1 MLPGPMEK
9 AVVPAFS
16 LLFILTFLFA
26 LILLFAMG
34 AAAFLRL
41 GFRMRPRRNL
51 RLRMRL
57 PGST

>member
-9 AVVPAFS
+9 AVVPALTLLFFLT

-41 GFRMRPRRNL
+41 RF
-51 RLRMRL
+51 
-57 PGST
+57 

>member
-9 AVVPAFS
+9 AVVPALT
-16 LLFILTFLFA
+16 LLFVLTFLFT

-41 GFRMRPRRNL
+41 GF
-51 RLRMRL
+51 
-57 PGST
+57 

>member
-1 MLPGPMEK
+1 MEK
-9 AVVPAFS
+9 AVVPALT

-41 GFRMRPRRNL
+41 RF
-51 RLRMRL
+51 
-57 PGST
+57 

>member
-1 MLPGPMEK
+1 MEK
-9 AVVPAFS
+9 AVMPALT

-41 GFRMRPRRNL
+41 GF
-51 RLRMRL
+51 
-57 PGST
+57 

>member
-9 AVVPAFS
+9 AVVPALT

-26 LILLFAMG
+26 FILLFAMG

-41 GFRMRPRRNL
+41 RF
-51 RLRMRL
+51 
-57 PGST
+57 

>member
-9 AVVPAFS
+9 AVMPTLT
-16 LLFILTFLFA
+16 LLFILTLLFMLTFLFA

-41 GFRMRPRRNL
+41 GF
-51 RLRMRL
+51 
-57 PGST
+57 

>member
-9 AVVPAFS
+9 AVVPALT

-34 AAAFLRL
+34 AAAFLPL
-41 GFRMRPRRNL
+41 GF
-51 RLRMRL
+51 
-57 PGST
+57 

>member
-9 AVVPAFS
+9 AVVPVLT

-26 LILLFAMG
+26 LILLFVMS

-41 GFRMRPRRNL
+41 GFWMGTRQNL
-51 RLRMRL
+51 GLRMRL

>member
-9 AVVPAFS
+9 AVVPALTF
-16 LLFILTFLFA
+16 LFILTFLFA

-41 GFRMRPRRNL
+41 RF
-51 RLRMRL
+51 
-57 PGST
+57 

>member
-1 MLPGPMEK
+1 MEK
-9 AVVPAFS
+9 AVVPALT

-57 PGST
+57 LGST